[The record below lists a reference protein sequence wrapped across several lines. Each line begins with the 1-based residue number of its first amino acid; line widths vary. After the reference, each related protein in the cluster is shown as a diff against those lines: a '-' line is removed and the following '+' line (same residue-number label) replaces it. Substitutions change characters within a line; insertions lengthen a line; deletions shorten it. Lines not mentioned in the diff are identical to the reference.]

1 MCINKII
8 TVKLR
13 TDSVI
18 FLYTVFLGKKAEF
31 KPRNYQVELA
41 RPAKAG
47 NNTVICAPTNSGKTY
62 VAIAITKTYL
72 TKPPDGKDDKGMT
85 ATSALVHPR
94 KPVLFIVNKVNLV
107 LQQRQRFDYYLSD
120 RYSDRDSILF
130 IFLLCLFS
138 SDYLFFR
145 CLMAYS

>member
-1 MCINKII
+1 M
-8 TVKLR
+8 
-13 TDSVI
+13 I

-145 CLMAYS
+145 CVMAYS

>member
-1 MCINKII
+1 
-8 TVKLR
+8 
-13 TDSVI
+13 VI
-18 FLYTVFLGKKAEF
+18 FLYTVYLGKKAEF

-41 RPAKAG
+41 RPAEAG

-62 VAIAITKTYL
+62 VAIAVTKTYL
-72 TKPPDGKDDKGMT
+72 TKSPEGKDDKGMT
-85 ATSALVHPR
+85 PASALVHPR

-120 RYSDRDSILF
+120 RYSYRYSILF

-138 SDYLFFR
+138 SANFFFR
-145 CLMAYS
+145 SVMAYLLLAKCL